1 MFLTGCEEY
10 RILEK
15 IFMGEWNV
23 KYYVVDVFTE
33 ERFKGNPGIW
43 VTGLNS
49 AGTAVTHLIGE
60 ILP

>member
-1 MFLTGCEEY
+1 
-10 RILEK
+10 
-15 IFMGEWNV
+15 MGEWNV